1 MKKVDDIDIKILN
14 MLIQDARVPF
24 QEIANNCGL
33 SRAAI
38 HQRIQ
43 RMIGKHIIQGSG
55 YHVDYG
61 TMGMKTCSYIGIV
74 LEKGSLYES
83 VCSELD
89 KIQEIVEC
97 NFTTGPYNM
106 LVKLYARDND
116 HLMKILNGQ
125 IQSIPGVRS
134 TETLIS
140 LKQSFSRPYLLR
152 SVGKDEDDFDE

>member
-24 QEIANNCGL
+24 QEIANACGL

-43 RMIGKHIIQGSG
+43 RMIGKKIIQGSG
-55 YHVDYG
+55 YKVDYG
-61 TMGMKTCSYIGIV
+61 MLDMKTCSYIGIV

-83 VCSELD
+83 VCEELD
-89 KIQEIVEC
+89 KIQEIIEC

-106 LVKLYARDND
+106 LVKLFARDND
-116 HLMKILNGQ
+116 HLMQILNGQ

-140 LKQSFSRPYLLR
+140 LKQSFARPYLLR
-152 SVGKDEDDFDE
+152 SIDLDGDFEE